1 MTLKKQ
7 SIRKNQIITVSGEPI
22 SKDELI
28 TRSEEWSEIQE
39 NFFRKMLK
47 QGGTF
52 KVAGIKYKVEIVFFI
67 PRSLGPMKTV
77 AREAVK
83 ANLRLAAQVHS
94 KDVEVYMNR
103 VL

>member
-7 SIRKNQIITVSGEPI
+7 SIRSKHHITVEGKPI

-28 TRSEEWSEIQE
+28 SRSENWSEIQE

-52 KVAGIKYKVEIVFFI
+52 KVAGVKYKIELDERNDLDSNGNRPV
-67 PRSLGPMKTV
+67 
-77 AREAVK
+77 
-83 ANLRLAAQVHS
+83 NLPPLPGERTF
-94 KDVEVYMNR
+94 
-103 VL
+103 